1 MKKWNAQLSSKMN
14 YLSTKNIIWLPCF
27 LLSAT
32 IWGQEILTKNQAIDI
47 ALRENYGIQI
57 ANNNL
62 EQAENNQSLLNS
74 GYLPT
79 VTGNAGSTFN
89 IDNTEAQFSNGNV
102 TELRGAESSRYNASV
117 NLNYTLFDG
126 LGRRYN
132 YSRLKKQYQLS
143 ELEVR
148 RTIENTLLQLFTVY
162 YEVARTSENV
172 GSLQESLDISKE
184 RLKRA
189 EYQFEFGQDT
199 KLGVLNARVDIN
211 NDSINLIN
219 AAQSL
224 INSKRDL
231 NYVLGNALVNQFEVD
246 TTVNFLMQL
255 NREDLYSK
263 MLANNVDL
271 LQIEKNLEI
280 SDLNIKTNKAAYL
293 PTLGLNGSYGWN
305 KNNNNPASFL
315 TAVTTTGLSG
325 GLTLNWNLFDGGR
338 TINQVRNAKID
349 LENQKLLKEQ
359 TMLDIE
365 RNFNNAWDDYIN
377 KVAIYQVQI
386 ENIET
391 AKNNFDR
398 TQEKFKLGQATS
410 LEFRQAQVNLLTA
423 EIRKNQAKYDAKLA
437 ELAVLQLSGELL
449 NVEF

>member
-1 MKKWNAQLSSKMN
+1 MRHWNIKS
-14 YLSTKNIIWLPCF
+14 
-27 LLSAT
+27 LLFPIGLLMAT
-32 IWGQEILTKNQAIDI
+32 SVFGQDLLTKAQAIDI
-47 ALRENYGIQI
+47 ALMENYGIQI

-62 EQAENNQSLLNS
+62 EQADNNQDILNS

-79 VTGNAGSTFN
+79 ISGVAGSTFN
-89 IDNTEAQFSNGNV
+89 IDNTEVEFSNGNV
-102 TELRGAESSRYNASV
+102 SELRGAESSRYNAAV

-126 LGRRYN
+126 MGRRYN

-148 RTIENTLLQLFTVY
+148 RTIENTLLQLFSVY

-172 GSLQESLDISKE
+172 GSLEESLDISKE

-231 NYVLGNALVNQFEVD
+231 NFVLGNALDRAFEVD
-246 TTVNFLMQL
+246 TTVIFLMQL
-255 NREDLYSK
+255 DRNDLFEK
-263 MLANNVDL
+263 MQANNVDL
-271 LQIEKNLEI
+271 LQIDKNLEI
-280 SDLNIKTNKAAYL
+280 SDLTIKTNKAAYL

-315 TAVTTTGLSG
+315 IRSTSDGFSG

-338 TINQVRNAKID
+338 TTTLVRNAKID

-359 TMLDIE
+359 TLMDIE
-365 RNFNNAWDDYIN
+365 RNFNNAWDDYQN
-377 KVAIYQVQI
+377 KVSIYQVQV

-398 TQEKFKLGQATS
+398 TEEKFKIGQATS

-437 ELAVLQLSGELL
+437 ELTVLQLSGELL
-449 NVEF
+449 NVDF

>member
-1 MKKWNAQLSSKMN
+1 MRHWNIKS
-14 YLSTKNIIWLPCF
+14 
-27 LLSAT
+27 LLFPIGLLMAT
-32 IWGQEILTKNQAIDI
+32 SVFGQDLLTKAQAIDI
-47 ALRENYGIQI
+47 ALMENYGIQI

-62 EQAENNQSLLNS
+62 EQADNNQDILNS

-79 VTGNAGSTFN
+79 ISGVAGSTFN
-89 IDNTEAQFSNGNV
+89 IDNTEVEFSNGNV
-102 TELRGAESSRYNASV
+102 SELRGAESSRYNAAV

-126 LGRRYN
+126 MGRRYN

-148 RTIENTLLQLFTVY
+148 RTIENTLLQLFSVY

-172 GSLQESLDISKE
+172 GSLEESLDISKE

-231 NYVLGNALVNQFEVD
+231 NFVLGNALDRAFEVD
-246 TTVNFLMQL
+246 TTVIFLMQL
-255 NREDLYSK
+255 DRNDLFEK
-263 MLANNVDL
+263 MQANNVDL
-271 LQIEKNLEI
+271 LQIDKNLEI
-280 SDLNIKTNKAAYL
+280 SDLTIKTNKAAYL

-315 TAVTTTGLSG
+315 IRSTSDGFSG

-338 TINQVRNAKID
+338 TTTLVRNAKID

-359 TMLDIE
+359 TQMDIE
-365 RNFNNAWDDYIN
+365 RNFNNAWDDYQN
-377 KVAIYQVQI
+377 KVSIYQVQV

-398 TQEKFKLGQATS
+398 TEEKFKIGQATS

-437 ELAVLQLSGELL
+437 ELTVLQLSGELL
-449 NVEF
+449 NVDF